1 MPISDVSTITT
12 GSRHRRIG
20 RRPFFGLVNIAFVL
34 AACGSDGAA
43 PPTVSVS
50 DDNSSSAPATGP
62 SPDEAAAERIVIA
75 GDEALVWGDGPE
87 GIVLAHGSAF
97 DASSW
102 EAQAVP
108 MAELGFTVV
117 AVENTST
124 SALESAIHYLR
135 TDLDGERI
143 TLIGGSSGADSI
155 LSLLSEQPGLSDS
168 LILLSPNR
176 TVDGLDSQPK
186 LFIASEDEPVA
197 DVSTQLADTSPGDDN
212 VALILTGRAH
222 AQNIFDSDQADFAT
236 EAILDRLSE
245 LATR

>member
-1 MPISDVSTITT
+1 MPISNVATITT
-12 GSRHRRIG
+12 GSRSRRIG
-20 RRPFFGLVNIAFVL
+20 RRPFFGLAVIVFVL
-34 AACGSDGAA
+34 AACASDGAA
-43 PPTVSVS
+43 PPSASVS
-50 DDNSSSAPATGP
+50 DDNSSPALTTSPAPDDATG
-62 SPDEAAAERIVIA
+62 ERIVIA
-75 GDEALVWGDGPE
+75 GDEALVWGDGPD

-102 EAQAVP
+102 EAQAAP

-124 SALESAIHYLR
+124 SALESAISYLR
-135 TDLDGERI
+135 TDLDSERI

-155 LSLLSEQPGLSDS
+155 LSLLSERPGLSDS
-168 LILLSPNR
+168 LILLSPNQ

-186 LFIASEDEPVA
+186 LFIASEDEPLA

-212 VALILTGRAH
+212 VALILPGRAH
-222 AQNIFDSDQADFAT
+222 AQNIFDSDQADIAT
-236 EAILDRLSE
+236 EAILERLSQ